1 MQDLTNLIEY
11 QKNALQVQRIESKFK
26 KSKLRQ
32 DLMRT
37 RKYLMD
43 SQNLMKKHDTQAQE
57 ISAKFD
63 AISNQLDEAI
73 GVLDDINVA
82 IENVVE
88 DDSIT
93 EIKML
98 QRNAK
103 EQQALIKN
111 YENEIKKIVKKLNKI
126 NNDLEKMA
134 ANVPRAKKDYTDLK
148 KLYDQELAK
157 VNEQT
162 LPMKKEMIA
171 LEKGLDKALVKK
183 YNQIAKSHPI
193 ALVEMKGR
201 MCMGCNMELPAAIA
215 RRIAESDNPLE
226 CENCGRLLFVK
237 SK

>member
-1 MQDLTNLIEY
+1 LQDLTNLLEY

-32 DLMRT
+32 DFMRT

-43 SQNLMKKHDTQAQE
+43 SQNLMKKHDTEAQE
-57 ISAKFD
+57 ISAKFE
-63 AISNQLDEAI
+63 AISKNLDEAI
-73 GVLDDINVA
+73 GVLDDINDA
-82 IENVVE
+82 IENFEE
-88 DDSIT
+88 DSSMK

-111 YENEIKKIVKKLNKI
+111 YENDIKKIVNKLKKI
-126 NNDLEKMA
+126 NSDLEKMA
-134 ANVPRAKKDYTDLK
+134 VNVPRAKKDYNDLK
-148 KLYDQELAK
+148 KLYDAELSK

-162 LPMKKEMIA
+162 LPMKKEMIT
-171 LEKGLDKALVKK
+171 LEKTLDKAIVKK
-183 YNQIAKSHPI
+183 YNQIAKSHPV

-201 MCMGCNMELPAAIA
+201 MCMGCNMELPAAMA
-215 RRIAESDNPLE
+215 RRVAEADNPLE